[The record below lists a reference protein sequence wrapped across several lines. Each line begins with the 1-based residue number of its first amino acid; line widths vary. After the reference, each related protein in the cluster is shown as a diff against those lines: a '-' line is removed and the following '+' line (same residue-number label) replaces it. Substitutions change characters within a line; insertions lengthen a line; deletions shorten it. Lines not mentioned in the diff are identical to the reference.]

1 MGAKAV
7 QMGEQLM
14 AFNPADLM
22 KIGSSVL
29 VRNPPGSPEDKV
41 ARQAC

>member
-1 MGAKAV
+1 MEAKAV
-7 QMGEQLM
+7 QIGEELM
-14 AFNPADLM
+14 AFNPADLR
-22 KIGSSVL
+22 KIGSPVL